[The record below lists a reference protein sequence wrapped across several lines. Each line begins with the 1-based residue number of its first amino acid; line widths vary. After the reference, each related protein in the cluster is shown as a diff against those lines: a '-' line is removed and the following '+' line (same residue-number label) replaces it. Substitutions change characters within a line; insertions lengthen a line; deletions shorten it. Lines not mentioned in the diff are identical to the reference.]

1 MVLHDTPYLEQ
12 VREEYEKI
20 TRKWLSLHLRIL
32 TGLVCASVALEF
44 IMCFVLNSIQF
55 ISTELEAYIVK
66 YLLIPAG
73 INAVLLLLAALLFR
87 SRRLSFLHKQYA
99 VSLCTL
105 AVCFVLF
112 TIHCVLPSL
121 AMLFA
126 VAVFLTTIYG
136 DYALTSVMAGSS
148 LALFCFSDLF
158 LFWDLGK
165 EHVLSDKSNTINFA
179 LSLLLLLGFY
189 FICLTIIF
197 FQRQKNQV
205 LIQKELER
213 QRLKAELLRDSL
225 TGLYNRNALRE
236 SFNEMLRSN
245 QEHVF
250 AMVDLDH
257 FKQLNDT
264 YGHPR
269 GDICLREFAEIAQ
282 QETAPHPV
290 FRYGGDEF
298 CILFHLQDPEEA
310 AAICRRIRQRL
321 DQSNTLA
328 PLSLQASFGLAV
340 YRPGMT
346 PQQLLSH
353 ADQALYR
360 SKGKNGPIIIFRD
373 DVPLREPI

>member
-1 MVLHDTPYLEQ
+1 MMLHDTPYLEQ

-20 TRKWLSLHLRIL
+20 TRKWLFLHFRVL
-32 TGLVCASVALEF
+32 TGLVCASILLEF
-44 IMCFVLNSIQF
+44 IMCFILNSIQF
-55 ISTELEAYIVK
+55 ISTELEAYVAK
-66 YLLIPAG
+66 YLLAPAA
-73 INAVLLLLAALLFR
+73 INVIFLLIALLLFR
-87 SRRLSFLHKQYA
+87 SRRLSSLQKQYA

-112 TIHCVLPSL
+112 TIHSLFPSL

-126 VAVFLTTIYG
+126 AAVFLTTIYG
-136 DYALTSVMAGSS
+136 NYVLTSVIASCS
-148 LALFCFSDLF
+148 IFLFCFSELF
-158 LFWDLGK
+158 LFWDGGK
-165 EHVLSDKSNTINFA
+165 VHVLSEKSSTVNFV

-189 FICLTIIF
+189 FICLTILF

-205 LIQKELER
+205 LVQKELER
-213 QRLKAELLRDSL
+213 QRLKAELLRDNL

-236 SFNEMLRSN
+236 SFNEMLRSDRSY
-245 QEHVF
+245 VF

-269 GDICLREFAEIAQ
+269 GDICLREFSDIAR
-282 QETAPHPV
+282 QEADPHPV

-298 CILFHLQDPEEA
+298 CILFHLEDPEEA

-321 DQSNTLA
+321 SQSATLA

-340 YRPGMT
+340 YHPGMT
-346 PQQLLSH
+346 PQQLLNH
-353 ADQALYR
+353 ADRALYR
-360 SKGKNGPIIIFRD
+360 SKSRNGPIVIFAEEAETS
-373 DVPLREPI
+373 PA

>member
-20 TRKWLSLHLRIL
+20 TKKWLFLHFRLL
-32 TGLVCASVALEF
+32 VGLVGASVLLEL
-44 IMCFVLNSIQF
+44 IMFFVLNSIQF
-55 ISTELEAYIVK
+55 ITTELEDYVAK

-112 TIHCVLPSL
+112 TIHSVFPSL

-126 VAVFLTTIYG
+126 VSVFLTTIYG
-136 DYALTSVMAGSS
+136 NYILTSMVAGSS
-148 LALFCFSDLF
+148 LLLFCFSSLF
-158 LFWDLGK
+158 LFWDQGK
-165 EHVLSDKSNTINFA
+165 KHVLSDKSSAINFV

-236 SFNEMLRSN
+236 AFNEMLRSN

-282 QETAPHPV
+282 QEADPHPV

-298 CILFHLQDPEEA
+298 CILFYLKDPQTA

-321 DQSNTLA
+321 DQSTTLA
-328 PLSLQASFGLAV
+328 PLSLQASFGLAM

-353 ADQALYR
+353 ADQALYH
-360 SKGKNGPIIIFRD
+360 SKGKNGPIVIFHD
-373 DVPLREPI
+373 DITPHEPT